1 MRYEPGD
8 GIREASQASPWSLQS
23 QRLMVPCDRTSL
35 IDHIFRA
42 DISRTSWKESVQP
55 MHSSRP
61 HSTGRILGAV
71 AGVALAFGLGMPPS
85 IGQSIQSEQLPAVK
99 GAQGAGAGAPA
110 AKSAAKAPTPSGGGD
125 AGLRERVEQLE
136 GQLVDLQVVIGT
148 LESLARTGGAVS
160 APVRSEGSGG
170 AGVGAGD
177 RVRLDSMETQI
188 RALTAQVEQLA
199 SEVRAQGQRR
209 SDAAPPVQQNSYAD
223 NGPQT
228 SRFGSTTVTS
238 DNADPIGALADPNG
252 PFGQGGASPQGGAAP
267 PGPVP
272 PTSYGSENL
281 PPAGGDSGQFAAVD
295 AAAQGNPKQMYETA
309 YGHLLQQDYGSAQAG
324 FRDFLKAYP
333 QDPLAPNALY
343 WLGESHYVQRNFAD
357 AAEAF
362 DLVINAYGS
371 SGKAPDAQLKR
382 GMALAQ
388 LGKRQDAC
396 TALRGVASKF
406 PSAPAQL
413 KAKAD
418 SERQRI
424 GCP

>member
-1 MRYEPGD
+1 M
-8 GIREASQASPWSLQS
+8 Q
-23 QRLMVPCDRTSL
+23 
-35 IDHIFRA
+35 
-42 DISRTSWKESVQP
+42 
-55 MHSSRP
+55 SSRP
-61 HSTGRILGAV
+61 VSTGRLFGVIASAAFAIAFTTSAAFAQAV
-71 AGVALAFGLGMPPS
+71 D
-85 IGQSIQSEQLPAVK
+85 SEQLPAVK
-99 GAQGAGAGAPA
+99 GAQGKTQKAAAPA
-110 AKSAAKAPTPSGGGD
+110 GGGGD
-125 AGLRERVEQLE
+125 SAGLRERVEQLE

-148 LESLARTGGAVS
+148 LESLARTGGPVS
-160 APVRSEGSGG
+160 APARSEGSGG
-170 AGVGAGD
+170 GGTSSAGD
-177 RVRLDSMETQI
+177 RVRLDGMETQI

-199 SEVRAQGQRR
+199 SEVRAQGQRK
-209 SDAAPPVQQNSYAD
+209 SDAGPSAQPGFAD
-223 NGPQT
+223 NAPQT

-252 PFGQGGASPQGGAAP
+252 AYAQRGPAPQAGAAA
-267 PGPVP
+267 PGAVP
-272 PTSYGSENL
+272 PQTYGAEAL
-281 PPAGGDSGQFAAVD
+281 PPAGGAGGGEFAAVD
-295 AAAQGNPKQMYETA
+295 PGAGGNPKQLYETA
-309 YGHLLQQDYGSAQAG
+309 YGHLLQQDYSSAQVG

-343 WLGESHYVQRNFAD
+343 WLGESHYVQRNYAD

-362 DLVINAYGS
+362 DLVTTAYGT
-371 SGKAPDAQLKR
+371 SGKAADAQLKR

-396 TALRGVASKF
+396 ATLRGVASKF

>member
-1 MRYEPGD
+1 M
-8 GIREASQASPWSLQS
+8 Q
-23 QRLMVPCDRTSL
+23 
-35 IDHIFRA
+35 
-42 DISRTSWKESVQP
+42 
-55 MHSSRP
+55 SSRP
-61 HSTGRILGAV
+61 VSARGFF
-71 AGVALAFGLGMPPS
+71 GVIASAALAVGLSAVGAFGQGVE
-85 IGQSIQSEQLPAVK
+85 SEQLPAVK
-99 GAQGAGAGAPA
+99 GAQAKPQQKA
-110 AKSAAKAPTPSGGGD
+110 ASPSGGGGGD

-148 LESLARTGGAVS
+148 LESLARTGGPVS
-160 APVRSEGSGG
+160 APARSEGGG
-170 AGVGAGD
+170 GGVGTGD
-177 RVRLDSMETQI
+177 RARLDSMETQI

-209 SDAAPPVQQNSYAD
+209 SDAAPPVQQNNFAD
-223 NGPQT
+223 TAPQT

-252 PFGQGGASPQGGAAP
+252 AYAPQGPAPQARAPTQAP
-267 PGPVP
+267 PAP
-272 PTSYGSENL
+272 PSTYGSETL
-281 PPAGGDSGQFAAVD
+281 PSVGGGGGTQFAAAD
-295 AAAQGNPKQMYETA
+295 PAASGNPKQLYETA
-309 YGHLLQQDYGSAQAG
+309 YGHLLQQDYGSAQTG
-324 FRDFLKAYP
+324 FREFLKSYP

-343 WLGESHYVQRNFAD
+343 WLGETQYVQRNYAD

-362 DLVINAYGS
+362 DLVTTAYSS
-371 SGKAPDAQLKR
+371 SGKAADAQLKR
-382 GMALAQ
+382 GMSLAQ

>member
-1 MRYEPGD
+1 MLSYRPVSARRFL
-8 GIREASQASPWSLQS
+8 GIVASTTLAVGLS
-23 QRLMVPCDRTSL
+23 
-35 IDHIFRA
+35 
-42 DISRTSWKESVQP
+42 
-55 MHSSRP
+55 
-61 HSTGRILGAV
+61 AV
-71 AGVALAFGLGMPPS
+71 AAFGQGVE
-85 IGQSIQSEQLPAVK
+85 SEQLPAVK
-99 GAQGAGAGAPA
+99 GTQAQAKPQQKAAAP
-110 AKSAAKAPTPSGGGD
+110 SQGGGGD

-160 APVRSEGSGG
+160 APARSEGVGG
-170 AGVGAGD
+170 GVGAGD

-209 SDAAPPVQQNSYAD
+209 SDAGPPPQNSFAD
-223 NGPQT
+223 NAPQT

-238 DNADPIGALADPNG
+238 DNADPIGALADPNT
-252 PFGQGGASPQGGAAP
+252 ASAPQGPAWQGRAPAQAP
-267 PGPVP
+267 PAP
-272 PTSYGSENL
+272 PSTYGSETL
-281 PPAGGDSGQFAAVD
+281 PSVGGGGAQFAAVD
-295 AAAQGNPKQMYETA
+295 PGAGGNSKQLYETA
-309 YGHLLQQDYGSAQAG
+309 YGHLLQQDYGSAQTG
-324 FRDFLKAYP
+324 FREFLKTYP

-343 WLGESHYVQRNFAD
+343 WLGETHYVQRNYAD

-362 DLVINAYGS
+362 DLVTTAYS
-371 SGKAPDAQLKR
+371 TSGKAADAQLKR
-382 GMALAQ
+382 GMSLAQ

-396 TALRGVASKF
+396 TVLRGVASKF

-418 SERQRI
+418 GERQRI